1 MEKREGKEGLSLKY
15 RKSQFSEW
23 YNQILQLAGIIDKR
37 YGSKSFFVWMNYGY
51 EIMLNIKRYWD
62 KLFRDVGIK
71 EMYFPL
77 FVPIKY
83 CEKNLDWWEGFKDQA
98 FWVKGAGE
106 KDWDHILRPTG
117 EPAMY
122 PMFSI
127 WIRSYNDLPFRIYE
141 NVSSFRYETKH
152 TRPIIRDRE
161 ITLWHEIHTAHATKD
176 ERTEIYKKIGKSVAY
191 LHSSGIIHG
200 DLTTSNMIMAGGE
213 IFFIDFG
220 LGKVSTRIEDQATD
234 LYLLY
239 EAFKSTHFKILDE
252 AWSMVL
258 KTYKQNYLNADNV
271 LKRIE
276 KIKTRR
282 RYK

>member
-1 MEKREGKEGLSLKY
+1 MKIIKRGAEAVLYLVDNKEKTILVKERVKKGYRIKELDEKIRKMRTKREIRLLEKASRAKVNVPQIFDHDKFKIIMQWIDGETLKD
-15 RKSQFSEW
+15 
-23 YNQILQLAGIIDKR
+23 A
-37 YGSKSFFVWMNYGY
+37 
-51 EIMLNIKRYWD
+51 LNHMK
-62 KLFRDVGIK
+62 
-71 EMYFPL
+71 
-77 FVPIKY
+77 
-83 CEKNLDWWEGFKDQA
+83 
-98 FWVKGAGE
+98 
-106 KDWDHILRPTG
+106 
-117 EPAMY
+117 
-122 PMFSI
+122 
-127 WIRSYNDLPFRIYE
+127 
-141 NVSSFRYETKH
+141 
-152 TRPIIRDRE
+152 
-161 ITLWHEIHTAHATKD
+161 KD